1 MFDRFNRSI
10 DYLRISVTDRCNL
23 RCVYCM
29 PSEGIKLIDHRLV
42 LSFEE
47 ITEFTRIAVEA
58 GIRKVR
64 LTGGE
69 PLVRKGIVDLA
80 AMLSRIGGIEDL
92 SMTTNA
98 ILLPRFARELKQAG
112 LQRVNIS
119 LDTVSAERF
128 REITRGGDIQD
139 VFRGIEAAR
148 AAALLPIKINCVVR
162 ESPAEPDALEIKRYC
177 DEHGLVSRFIKQMDI
192 ESGQFG
198 VVHGGSG
205 GHCASCNRLRLTS
218 DGLLKP
224 CLFSDIAFD
233 IRKLDYKEAMR
244 MAVDH
249 KPKAGAYST
258 SHQFYNIGG

>member
-1 MFDRFNRSI
+1 MFDRFDRSI
-10 DYLRISVTDRCNL
+10 EYLRISVTDRCNL
-23 RCVYCM
+23 RCIYCM
-29 PSEGIKLIDHRLV
+29 PSDGIKLIDHRSV

-47 ITEFTRIAVEA
+47 IAEFTQSAVEA

-69 PLVRKGIVDLA
+69 PLVRKGVVNLA
-80 AMLSRIGGIEDL
+80 RMLARINGLEDL

-98 ILLPRFARELKQAG
+98 ILLPRYASELKQAG

-119 LDTVSAERF
+119 LDTIDAGRF
-128 REITRGGDIQD
+128 RAITRGGDIHD
-139 VFRGIEAAR
+139 VLRGIEAAR
-148 AAALLPIKINCVVR
+148 AAALSPIKINCVVT
-162 ESPAEPDALEIKRYC
+162 ESPDEPDALGVKRFC
-177 DEHGLVSRFIKQMDI
+177 DENGLIPRFIKQMDI
-192 ESGQFG
+192 ENGLFG
-198 VVHGGSG
+198 VVRGGSG

-233 IRKLDYKEAMR
+233 IRKLHYKEALR

-249 KPKAGAYST
+249 KPKAGVHST